1 MLSAIA
7 NHIDW
12 LVNGSF
18 VVTTANAIQFGDR
31 GFFSA
36 SVSNGSSLRRNR
48 DGTQAQIL
56 SHGFN
61 ITDDAS
67 GLRRLVGR

>member
-1 MLSAIA
+1 
-7 NHIDW
+7 
-12 LVNGSF
+12 
-18 VVTTANAIQFGDR
+18 
-31 GFFSA
+31 
-36 SVSNGSSLRRNR
+36 VSNGSSLRRNR